1 MASRSGIAVGQNR
14 GHITTVI
21 PQAAKPSDRKG
32 VSRLFIKLSAW
43 NACKGS
49 DGGNESER

>member
-21 PQAAKPSDRKG
+21 PRTAKPVDRKG
-32 VSRLFIKLSAW
+32 VSV
-43 NACKGS
+43 
-49 DGGNESER
+49 